1 MTSGNQTTKSEYI
14 KAHPRTILADRLRT
28 ETDWPDDTKIEII
41 GGLDAP
47 QNKCSN
53 LHKALKR
60 SSLGEY
66 VIGARRQYESQGYWM
81 AVA

>member
-14 KAHPRTILADRLRT
+14 KAHPRTILASRLEAETGWPNDT
-28 ETDWPDDTKIEII
+28 EIEIV

-53 LHKALKR
+53 LYKALER
-60 SSLGEY
+60 SNLGEY